1 MRTTVGMGPIDVN
14 ADDAYLVSFGNTRN
28 KTVYSG
34 YVNYGLQ
41 GPLNFSSDIK
51 STIGKTVATSA
62 LKTKAYTSTIGT
74 GATNAG
80 QVLVPVW
87 VDEDM
92 TDLTRIDTPLVNII
106 PRVTNRGLTAD
117 WNQIS
122 AIASG
127 TFLAE
132 DAALPDQD
140 DSFVRQFTPIKFGY
154 AIGRVTGVLQAG
166 AAGFI
171 DAMGPAVRNK
181 TLALKRLEENTIIN
195 GDVSSDPNEYD
206 GLIVNIT
213 AGGSGNQ
220 NLAGAGV
227 TLDNIM
233 SSLTSAYNNGG
244 LPNLIVTDA
253 ATLQAIRA
261 LMLDQF
267 RYVNTVEIAWGIK
280 VVAFETHMGTVPV
293 MPDRFMPAGA
303 GVKALMV
310 LDLSVIEMRVLQD
323 VTMEL
328 LAKTNDSQK
337 FFLKVYEALV
347 VKAPQFNSLIFNI
360 L

>member
-1 MRTTVGMGPIDVN
+1 MDIGNMGDMGHIN
-14 ADDAYLVSFGNTRN
+14 ADSAYRSSFGNTAN
-28 KTVYSG
+28 KTVYAG
-34 YVNYGLQ
+34 HVEPGFQ
-41 GPLNFSSDIK
+41 GSINWKQNLRG
-51 STIGKTVATSA
+51 TVGKTVTGNVD
-62 LKTKAYTSTIGT
+62 KAYTSTIGT
-74 GATNAG
+74 TPTNAG

-87 VDEDM
+87 VDEAM
-92 TDLTRIDTPLVNII
+92 VDLTRIDTPLVNII

-117 WNQIS
+117 WNQITT
-122 AIASG
+122 IASG
-127 TFLAE
+127 AFLAE

-140 DSFVRQFTPIKFGY
+140 DDFARQFTPIKFGY
-154 AIGRVTGVLQAG
+154 AIGRVTGQLQSG

-171 DAMGPAVRNK
+171 DAMGLAVRNK

-195 GDVSSDPNEYD
+195 GDVGSDPLEYD
-206 GLIVNIT
+206 GLIVTLT

-220 NLAGAGV
+220 DLSGAGV
-227 TLDNIM
+227 SLDNIM
-233 SSLTSAYNNGG
+233 TALTNAYNNGG

-253 ATLQAIRA
+253 VTLQAIRA

-267 RYVNTVEIAWGIK
+267 RYVNTVEIAWGLRI
-280 VVAFETHMGTVPV
+280 VAFETHFGTIPV
-293 MPDRFMPAGA
+293 MPDRFMPSGS
-303 GVKALMV
+303 GVKALMA